1 MIFTL
6 ERTDNLLL
14 LLGVAVIHHLEE
26 QPHSLLISNPLCYF
40 LGQVLQHL
48 LLLLS
53 EHASQGES

>member
-14 LLGVAVIHHLEE
+14 LLGVAVIDQLEE
-26 QPHSLLISNPLCYF
+26 QPHSLLISDPLCHF

-53 EHASQGES
+53 EHASQGEP